1 MAFQINTVTV
11 SGNLTRDPEVR
22 HTPSQMAITS
32 LAIAHN
38 ERRKNSQT
46 GDFEDV
52 AHFFDIT
59 IFGRIGE
66 VLANDLRKGDP
77 VVVSGNL
84 EQRRWQDQQ
93 GNNRSAVSI
102 IARDVVR
109 GQRGGGGGGGGQQG
123 GYQQSG
129 GYEQQAPQGG
139 GYEQQGS
146 YQQPAAAPQGGGGW
160 GQAPQQTPAQQGG
173 GYSQAPAGAPA
184 ADTSDFAP
192 APRSNDPGDADI
204 PF

>member
-32 LAIAHN
+32 LSIAYN
-38 ERRKNSQT
+38 ERRKNNQT
-46 GDFEDV
+46 EQFEDI
-52 AHFFDIT
+52 AHFFDVT

-77 VVVSGNL
+77 VIVSGNL

-109 GQRGGGGGGGGQQG
+109 GQKGGGGGNNGGGQGG

-129 GYEQQAPQGG
+129 GYGDQPAQGG
-139 GYEQQGS
+139 GGYGGGA
-146 YQQPAAAPQGGGGW
+146 PAAPAPQQGGGGW
-160 GQAPQQTPAQQGG
+160 GQAPQGG
-173 GYSQAPAGAPA
+173 GAPNRGGSDLPP

-192 APRSNDPGDADI
+192 SPSRAADPGDDDI